1 MSNVSDFLGGAPGL
15 WVTGTAYTVGKVVL
29 SPADFQ
35 YYVRKTNGAGA
46 TDPSADA
53 ANWKITGNAIKSIQ
67 RGVIL
72 MSLSNTT
79 DVTITAVNV
88 AKTELRFLGSTAGAG
103 TTDYLAYV
111 KLTSSTTVTAQKG
124 FNNSSNT
131 SVSWEL
137 TERY

>member
-15 WVTGTAYTVGKVVL
+15 WVTGTAYAIGKVVL

-46 TDPSADA
+46 SDPSADA

-67 RGVIL
+67 RGVMTTIGGSGSATVTAVN
-72 MSLSNTT
+72 MSKTELRYTGGSDASGIGTGMPRLTLSNAT
-79 DVTITAVNV
+79 TITAVGGGG
-88 AKTELRFLGSTAGAG
+88 GSPGSAG
-103 TTDYLAYV
+103 
-111 KLTSSTTVTAQKG
+111 
-124 FNNSSNT
+124 
-131 SVSWEL
+131 WEL